1 MVLHLVF
8 LVGKRLRFLVER
20 ETKICIAGVRSRAQ
34 PSLQHALKPF
44 ARTFASACAIERDS
58 MLPLFWRAG
67 KCI

>member
-8 LVGKRLRFLVER
+8 LVERGCSFLLK
-20 ETKICIAGVRSRAQ
+20 ETEIFIARVRSRAQ
-34 PSLQHALKPF
+34 PFLQHALKPF
-44 ARTFASACAIERDS
+44 ARTFTSACNREMDS